1 MDFWPRI
8 VFHTL
13 FRFKDHIIESN
24 YALNFIIF
32 NIMLAV
38 FSSSVLSQLYPSSL
52 TVSTFSGGSA
62 SHHLWDLAF
71 LFYSLSHSF
80 LVLFTMLWQRHC
92 NQHCFSWHK
101 LGPNALVTGVRKLLP
116 LTEAR
121 KPYLIIANSAGIPGQ
136 HSPEQVPLEL
146 HKKPCTLTLFILVTI
161 KRIGDET
168 KI

>member
-13 FRFKDHIIESN
+13 FQFKHHIIKSN

-32 NIMLAV
+32 NIMLAI

-71 LFYSLSHSF
+71 LFYFLAHSL

-101 LGPNALVTGVRKLLP
+101 LGPNAFGHWGEEVVATDWGQKTIFDNCKFCRNP
-116 LTEAR
+116 RSASAWAR
-121 KPYLIIANSAGIPGQ
+121 SFGAAQ
-136 HSPEQVPLEL
+136 ETMHSHPRP
-146 HKKPCTLTLFILVTI
+146 F
-161 KRIGDET
+161 
-168 KI
+168 